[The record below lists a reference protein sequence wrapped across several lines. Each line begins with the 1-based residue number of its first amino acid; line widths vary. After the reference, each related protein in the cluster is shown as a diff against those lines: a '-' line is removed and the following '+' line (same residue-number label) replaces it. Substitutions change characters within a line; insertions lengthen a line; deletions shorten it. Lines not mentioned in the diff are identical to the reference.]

1 MPKDNRDVAFRSFL
15 SLTPLL
21 EFWRHN
27 ISPKCSYMAEMF
39 NEFEQRLQKIPDLE
53 GPIEDL
59 ALLKHHQDL
68 LMPLMS
74 VVFPASS
81 WETEIVGALVPY
93 RGIVFYSS
101 PVFESLL
108 MNADGSL
115 KGQPKEDQE
124 TSLKGRQLRA
134 YILILE
140 RIYGMQVG
148 LDTPIIQV
156 VPDPLTGLDRYFRLS
171 PDLRFIDVHT
181 IGKPPELS
189 SEDRQTICD
198 NITDLQVLSR
208 FMPSDKFEFRG
219 FTAIR
224 AVDVTESEV
233 ISALQTDLI
242 DQESIFSAGGFRR
255 VLLRLRT
262 LFGRPDLMAGIGA
275 LQENR
280 ALVIKDGCP
289 SSANCIFSNSRHL
302 PIADIEGSLWLQAI
316 AQAAPL
322 RISDL
327 KEEENLN
334 AVDQEAI
341 NNGVRSMVISPLFYQ
356 GDVIGFLDIMSSG
369 PNDLGPFDT
378 MLAQQIAPLFSVAL
392 KRGIDE
398 MNNEVQAVI
407 KEKCTA
413 IHPVVEW
420 RFRKAAFQHMD
431 RLRMGQSSEM
441 EPIIFK
447 GLIPFFAQSDIRGS
461 SDVRNKSIQAD
472 LTDQLK
478 LAREIMHWA
487 SEAKDWPL
495 LREFIF
501 RIDHRI
507 DSLNA
512 GIASDDENAISYFLK
527 NEIEPAFENLVN
539 LGPRVSQ
546 AIENYKTAIDPQL
559 GQIYR
564 KRKAFE
570 ESVFLLNEHL
580 ATYLETEE
588 AKAQSIVP
596 HYFEKHQTD
605 GLDYVIYA
613 GTSILPNGEISP
625 FHIQNLRL
633 WQLMVA
639 CGMAW
644 QTEQLKTQ
652 LKVPLDTCQLILT
665 NNTPLSIRFR
675 YDEKRFDVDGAYDIR
690 HEIIKSR
697 LDKAFVKGTS
707 ERLTQPGK
715 LAVVYSRPEEGREM
729 QRHIEF
735 LRSTGHLHDDLEF
748 IDIEDM
754 SGVRGLKALR
764 IKINLKEQN
773 QPNLPTITDGEV
785 AVR

>member
-1 MPKDNRDVAFRSFL
+1 MPKENREVAFRSAL

-81 WETEIVGALVPY
+81 WETEIVGALIPY
-93 RGIVFYSS
+93 RGVAFYAS
-101 PVFESLL
+101 PVFERLL

-124 TSLKGRQLRA
+124 ISLKGRQLRA

-156 VPDPLTGLDRYFRLS
+156 VPDPQTGLDRYFRLS

-181 IGKPPELS
+181 IGKPLELS

-198 NITDLQVLSR
+198 NITDLQVLSG

-219 FTAIR
+219 FTAMR
-224 AVDVTESEV
+224 AVDITESEV

-255 VLLRLRT
+255 VLQRLRT
-262 LFGRPDLMAGIGA
+262 LFGRSELMAGIGA

-289 SSANCIFSNSRHL
+289 SSANCIFSNSKHL
-302 PIADIEGSLWLQAI
+302 PLGDLEGSLWLQAI

-334 AVDQEAI
+334 PVDQEAL
-341 NNGVRSMVISPLFYQ
+341 NHGVRSTVVSPLLYQ
-356 GDVIGFLDIMSSG
+356 GDVIGFLDIMSSR

-413 IHPVVEW
+413 VHPVVEW

-431 RLRMGQSSEM
+431 RLRMGQPSEM
-441 EPIIFK
+441 EQIIFK
-447 GLIPFFAQSDIRGS
+447 DVIPFFGQSDIRGS

-478 LAREIMHWA
+478 LAKEIMHWA

-501 RIDHRI
+501 RIDQRI

-512 GIASDDENAISYFLK
+512 GIASDDENVISYFLK
-527 NEIEPAFENLVN
+527 NEIEAAFENLVN
-539 LGPRVSQ
+539 LGPRVSL
-546 AIENYKTAIDPQL
+546 AIENYKTAIDPQFGL
-559 GQIYR
+559 IYR

-570 ESVFLLNEHL
+570 ESVSLLNEHL

-588 AKAQSIVP
+588 LRAQSIVP

-613 GTSILPNGEISP
+613 GTSIMPKGKISP

-633 WQLMVA
+633 WQMMVA

-644 QTEQLKTQ
+644 RTEQLKAR
-652 LKVPLDTCQLILT
+652 LKIPLDTCQLIMT
-665 NNTPLSIRFR
+665 SNTSMSIRFR
-675 YDEKRFDVDGAYDIR
+675 YDEKCFDVDGAYDIR

-697 LDKAFVKGTS
+697 LDKAFVKGTR

-715 LAVVYSRPEEGREM
+715 LAIVYSRPEEGREM

-735 LRSTGHLHDDLEF
+735 LQSTGHLHDDLEF

-764 IKINLKEQN
+764 ININLKEQN
-773 QPNLPTITDGEV
+773 QINLPAVNDGEV

>member
-1 MPKDNRDVAFRSFL
+1 
-15 SLTPLL
+15 
-21 EFWRHN
+21 
-27 ISPKCSYMAEMF
+27 MAQMF
-39 NEFEQRLQKIPDLE
+39 NEFEQRLKKIPDLE

-59 ALLKHHQDL
+59 ALLKQNQDL
-68 LMPLMS
+68 LIPLMS

-81 WETEIVGALVPY
+81 WETEIVAALVPF
-93 RGIVFYSS
+93 RGIAFYAS
-101 PVFESLL
+101 PVFERLI
-108 MNADGSL
+108 MNANGSL
-115 KGQPKEDQE
+115 KGQPKKDQE
-124 TSLKGRQLRA
+124 ISIKGRQLRA
-134 YILILE
+134 YFLILE
-140 RIYGMQVG
+140 RIYNMQVG
-148 LDTPIIQV
+148 LDTPIVQV
-156 VPDPLTGLDRYFRLS
+156 VPDSQTGLDRYFRLS

-181 IGKPPELS
+181 IGKPRELS
-189 SEDRQTICD
+189 SEDRRTIRD
-198 NITDLQVLSR
+198 NITDLHVLSR
-208 FMPSDKFEFRG
+208 FMPSDKFEFHG
-219 FTAIR
+219 FTAMR
-224 AVDVTESEV
+224 AVDVTEPEV
-233 ISALQTDLI
+233 ISALQADLI
-242 DQESIFSAGGFRR
+242 EKESIFSADGFRR
-255 VLLRLRT
+255 LLLRLRT
-262 LFGRPDLMAGIGA
+262 LFGRSDLMAGIGA

-289 SSANCIFSNSRHL
+289 SSANCIFANSTHL
-302 PIADIEGSLWLQAI
+302 PLTDLEGSLWLQAVS
-316 AQAAPL
+316 QAAAL

-327 KEEENLN
+327 KEEEHLN
-334 AVDQEAI
+334 PIDQDAL
-341 NNGVRSMVISPLFYQ
+341 NHGVRSMVISPLLYQ
-356 GDVIGFLDIMSSG
+356 GDVIGFLDIMSSR

-378 MLAQQIAPLFSVAL
+378 MLTQQIAPLFSVAL

-413 IHPVVEW
+413 VHPVVEW

-431 RLRMGQSSEM
+431 RLRMGQPSEM
-441 EPIIFK
+441 VPIIFK
-447 GLIPFFAQSDIRGS
+447 DVIPFFSQCDIRGS
-461 SDVRNKSIQAD
+461 SDARNKSIQAD

-478 LAREIMHWA
+478 LAKEIMHWA

-495 LREFIF
+495 LQEFIF

-507 DSLNA
+507 DGLNA

-527 NEIEPAFENLVN
+527 NEIEPAFENLIN

-546 AIENYKTAIDPQL
+546 AIDNYKTAIDPQL
-559 GQIYR
+559 GLIYR

-570 ESVFLLNEHL
+570 ESVSLLNEHL
-580 ATYLETEE
+580 AAYLETEE
-588 AKAQSIVP
+588 ARAQSIVP

-605 GLDYVIYA
+605 GLDYVIYTGA
-613 GTSILPNGEISP
+613 SIMPKGKISP

-644 QTEQLKTQ
+644 RTEQLKTQ

-665 NNTPLSIRFR
+665 SSTPLSIRFR

-697 LDKAFVKGTS
+697 LDKALVKGTR

-715 LAVVYSRPEEGREM
+715 LAVAYSRPEEGREM

-735 LRSTGHLHDDLEF
+735 LQSTGHLHDDLEF

-764 IKINLKEQN
+764 ININLKEQN
-773 QPNLPTITDGEV
+773 QIKLPAINDGEV